1 MYFVYMLRC
10 TDNSI
15 YTGSASDLDKR
26 MALHFEGKGA
36 KYTKSH
42 PPKKLEAAF
51 ECEEYR
57 SALKLEYHI
66 KRLSKQEKQRL
77 IDGDKIETLI
87 GDKVDASLY
96 KRL

>member
-1 MYFVYMLRC
+1 MLRC
-10 TDNSI
+10 NDNSI
-15 YTGSASDLDKR
+15 YTGSASNLDKR
-26 MALHFEGKGA
+26 MALHFGGKGA

-42 PPKKLEAAF
+42 PPIMLEAAF

-57 SALKLEYHI
+57 SALKLEYRI
-66 KRLSKQEKQRL
+66 KRLSKSEKQRL
-77 IDGDKIETLI
+77 IDGAGIDELI

>member
-1 MYFVYMLRC
+1 MYCVYMLRC

-26 MALHFEGKGA
+26 IALHFEGKGA

-51 ECEEYR
+51 ECAEYSDALRLEYR
-57 SALKLEYHI
+57 I
-66 KRLSKQEKQRL
+66 KRLSKSEKQRL

-87 GDKVDASLY
+87 GDKVDSSLY
-96 KRL
+96 NRL